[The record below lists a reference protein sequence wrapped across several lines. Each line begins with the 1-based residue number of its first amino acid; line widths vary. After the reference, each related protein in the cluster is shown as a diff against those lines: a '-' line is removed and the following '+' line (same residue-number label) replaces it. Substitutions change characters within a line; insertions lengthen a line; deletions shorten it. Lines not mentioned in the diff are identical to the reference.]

1 MIDGIATVWLPVSDM
16 DRALQFYS
24 ETLGLD
30 IEEHQEDWSLVTA
43 GAVSI
48 GLNGRD
54 EEASGGE
61 GGAVIAFRPS
71 DEIEDAVEALA
82 AEGVE
87 IAGGVTEHPWGKVAT
102 FRDPD
107 GNELQLYESPDE

>member
-54 EEASGGE
+54 EESSGGE

-71 DEIEDAVEALA
+71 DEIEEAVEALS

>member
-16 DRALQFYS
+16 DRALAFYS

-30 IEEHQEDWSLVTA
+30 VEQHEDDWSLVTA
-43 GAVSI
+43 GSVSI

-54 EEASGGE
+54 EERPGGD
-61 GGAVIAFRPS
+61 GGAIIAFRPS
-71 DEIEDAVEALA
+71 EDIEEAVEALT

-87 IAGGVTEHPWGKVAT
+87 IAGGVTEHPWGKIAT

-107 GNELQLYESPDE
+107 GNELQLYEPVE

>member
-16 DRALQFYS
+16 DRALQFYA

-30 IEEHQEDWSLVTA
+30 IEQQEDDWSLVHA
-43 GAVSI
+43 GSVSI

-54 EEASGGE
+54 EEHSGGE

-71 DEIEDAVEALA
+71 EDIEDAVEALRD
-82 AEGVE
+82 EGVD
-87 IAGGVTEHPWGKVAT
+87 IAGEVTEHPWGKVAT

-107 GNELQLYESPDE
+107 GNELQLYEPAEE

>member
-24 ETLGLD
+24 ETLGMD
-30 IEEHQEDWSLVTA
+30 IEQHQEEWSMVTA
-43 GAVSI
+43 GSVSI
-48 GLNGRD
+48 GLNGR
-54 EEASGGE
+54 EEETPGGE
-61 GGAVIAFRPS
+61 GGAIIAFRPS
-71 DEIEDAVEALA
+71 EDIDTAVESLS

-107 GNELQLYESPDE
+107 GNELQLYEPPDE

>member
-16 DRALQFYS
+16 NRALEFYG

-30 IEEHQEDWSLVTA
+30 IEQHQEEWSMVTA
-43 GAVSI
+43 GSISI
-48 GLNGRD
+48 GLNGRP
-54 EEASGGE
+54 EEDSGGE

-71 DEIEDAVEALA
+71 EDIEASVEALS

-107 GNELQLYESPDE
+107 GNELQLYEPPED

>member
-16 DRALQFYS
+16 DRALQFYA

-30 IEEHQEDWSLVTA
+30 IEQQEEDWSMVTA
-43 GAVSI
+43 GSVSI

-54 EEASGGE
+54 AEHSGGE

-71 DEIEDAVEALA
+71 EDIEDAVESLS

-87 IAGGVTEHPWGKVAT
+87 IAGGVTDHPWGKVAT

-107 GNELQLYESPDE
+107 GNELQLFEPPE

>member
-24 ETLGLD
+24 ETLGMD
-30 IEEHQEDWSLVTA
+30 IEQQEEDWSMVHA

-54 EEASGGE
+54 EETPGGE
-61 GGAVIAFRPS
+61 GGAIIAFRAS
-71 DEIEDAVEALA
+71 DDIEAAVEALS

-107 GNELQLYESPDE
+107 GNELQLYEGPDE

>member
-16 DRALQFYS
+16 DRALRFYA

-30 IEEHQEDWSLVTA
+30 VEQQEDDWSMVTA
-43 GAVSI
+43 GSVSI

-54 EEASGGE
+54 EENSGGE

-71 DEIEDAVEALA
+71 EDIEEAVEALS

-102 FRDPD
+102 FLDPD
-107 GNELQLYESPDE
+107 GNELQLYEPPDE

>member
-16 DRALQFYS
+16 HKALEFYG

-30 IEEHQEDWSLVTA
+30 IEQQEDDWSLVTA
-43 GAVSI
+43 GSVSI
-48 GLNGRD
+48 GLNGRN
-54 EEASGGE
+54 EENSGGE

-71 DEIEDAVEALA
+71 EDIEEAVQALS

-102 FRDPD
+102 FLDPD
-107 GNELQLYESPDE
+107 GNELQLYEPLED

>member
-16 DRALQFYS
+16 GRALEFYGG
-24 ETLGLD
+24 TLGLD
-30 IEEHQEDWSLVTA
+30 IEQQEEEWSMVTA

-54 EEASGGE
+54 EETSGGE

-71 DEIEDAVEALA
+71 EDIDDAVSALSG
-82 AEGVE
+82 EGVE
-87 IAGGVTEHPWGKVAT
+87 IVGGVTEHPWGKVAT

-107 GNELQLYESPDE
+107 GNELQLFEPPDE